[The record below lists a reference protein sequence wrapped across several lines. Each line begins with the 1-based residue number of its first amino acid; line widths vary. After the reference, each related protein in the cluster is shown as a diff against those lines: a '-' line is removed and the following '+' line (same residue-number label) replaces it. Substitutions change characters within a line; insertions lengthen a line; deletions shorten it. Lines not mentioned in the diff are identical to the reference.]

1 MGDTSLSISPGKP
14 KACRPNPITM
24 YIRYV
29 SYIRY
34 TIQEVKTMKKS
45 KKSKHLKPVNTAP
58 TKRIVRAPG
67 YVCVSHYGRSKTLTP
82 SEWLWPSL
90 IA

>member
-1 MGDTSLSISPGKP
+1 
-14 KACRPNPITM
+14 
-24 YIRYV
+24 
-29 SYIRY
+29 
-34 TIQEVKTMKKS
+34 MKKS

-67 YVCVSHYGRSKTLTP
+67 YVCVSHYGRSKQLTP

>member
-1 MGDTSLSISPGKP
+1 M
-14 KACRPNPITM
+14 
-24 YIRYV
+24 
-29 SYIRY
+29 
-34 TIQEVKTMKKS
+34 
-45 KKSKHLKPVNTAP
+45 KKSKHLKPVNTEP

-67 YVCVSHYGRSKTLTP
+67 YVCVSHYGRSRSKKLTP